1 MCNPGGQPGGGSG
14 GSCPRGA
21 GLCPDAAQSADSF
34 LGAMTARS
42 HDQGGWGGPVTAL
55 PVGRPD
61 SAERAPGWADQA
73 AVGGQ
78 EGVRTPASTCKAPVQ
93 PDCAPKSLPSHLCKA
108 LSWFRK
114 SSFPLCPILV
124 SLGGPGGGAGAPGC
138 LRLPLAAPPHAA
150 WGTPPRRP
158 AICRNQ
164 VWAPSL
170 PFPPG
175 PNRGLAP
182 PTTHQGFSA
191 PTPAATGSEIALDW
205 AQEVSPRSV
214 APPHSWPY
222 AQASATPAA
231 HPDPQQVPW
240 ESQARAMQA

>member
-1 MCNPGGQPGGGSG
+1 
-14 GSCPRGA
+14 
-21 GLCPDAAQSADSF
+21 
-34 LGAMTARS
+34 MTARS

-138 LRLPLAAPPHAA
+138 LRLPLAAPPPRCLGNPTPKAGDLQKPGLGAQPALPSWAQPGFGPAHHSSGVLSPHPSSYGIRNCSRLGSGGLPTLRGTAPLMA
-150 WGTPPRRP
+150 LCSGLGHTCSTPRSPAGPLGKSGPGNASLKELAGWGRFSGTRGG
-158 AICRNQ
+158 
-164 VWAPSL
+164 
-170 PFPPG
+170 PG
-175 PNRGLAP
+175 PGAAP
-182 PTTHQGFSA
+182 GRDLLTV
-191 PTPAATGSEIALDW
+191 GSG
-205 AQEVSPRSV
+205 
-214 APPHSWPY
+214 
-222 AQASATPAA
+222 
-231 HPDPQQVPW
+231 
-240 ESQARAMQA
+240 ESC